1 MMNENIVKII
11 PIFGL
16 PEFKKKD
23 NLIQILD
30 ITLSDIEEKFME
42 NDVLVVT
49 QKIIS
54 KIEDRAID
62 LEANDIS
69 EVLKNESTEIL
80 RKRGETVIARTKH
93 GFICANA
100 GIDKSNIDKG
110 YALLLPEDPDKTARA
125 LRRKINAEYGVN
137 VAVIIS
143 DTFGRAWRKGQTNVA
158 IGCSGIEPLSSYIG
172 TTDSFGNDL
181 MATEIAIIDELA
193 AASELVMNKVDE
205 VPVAIIR
212 GYSYN
217 FSEKGVNEIIRD
229 ADEDFFL

>member
-1 MMNENIVKII
+1 MNENIVKII

-16 PEFKKKD
+16 PEFKKRD

-30 ITLSDIEEKFME
+30 IAFSDIEEKFME

-62 LEANDIS
+62 LETNDIS

-100 GIDKSNIDKG
+100 GIDKSNIEKG

-217 FSEKGVNEIIRD
+217 FSEKGINEIIRD

>member
-1 MMNENIVKII
+1 MNENIVKII
-11 PIFGL
+11 PIIGL
-16 PEFKKKD
+16 PEFKKND

-30 ITLSDIEEKFME
+30 IAFGDIKEKFME
-42 NDVLVVT
+42 NDVLVIT

-62 LEANDIS
+62 LEVNDIS

-125 LRRKINAEYGVN
+125 LRHKISAEYGVN
-137 VAVIIS
+137 IAVIIS

-193 AASELVMNKVDE
+193 AASELVMNKVDD

>member
-1 MMNENIVKII
+1 MNENIVKII
-11 PIFGL
+11 PIIGL
-16 PEFKKKD
+16 PEFKKND

-30 ITLSDIEEKFME
+30 VAFGDIKEKFME
-42 NDVLVVT
+42 NDVLVIT

-62 LEANDIS
+62 LEVNDIS

-125 LRRKINAEYGVN
+125 LRHKISAEYGVN
-137 VAVIIS
+137 IAVIIS

-193 AASELVMNKVDE
+193 AASELVMNKVDD

>member
-1 MMNENIVKII
+1 MNENIVKII

-193 AASELVMNKVDE
+193 AASELVMKKVDE
-205 VPVAIIR
+205 VPVALIR

-217 FSEKGVNEIIRD
+217 FSEKGINEIIRD

>member
-1 MMNENIVKII
+1 M
-11 PIFGL
+11 
-16 PEFKKKD
+16 
-23 NLIQILD
+23 IQILD
-30 ITLSDIEEKFME
+30 VAFKDIEEKFME

-158 IGCSGIEPLSSYIG
+158 IGSSGIEPLSSYIG

>member
-1 MMNENIVKII
+1 MNENIVKII

-30 ITLSDIEEKFME
+30 VALSDIEEKFME

-62 LEANDIS
+62 LKANDIS

-193 AASELVMNKVDE
+193 AASELVMNKVDK

-217 FSEKGVNEIIRD
+217 FSEKGVTEIIRD

>member
-1 MMNENIVKII
+1 MNENIVKII
-11 PIFGL
+11 PIIGL
-16 PEFKKKD
+16 PEFRKND

-30 ITLSDIEEKFME
+30 VAFGDIKEKFME
-42 NDVLVVT
+42 NDVLVIT

-62 LEANDIS
+62 LGVNDIS

-125 LRRKINAEYGVN
+125 LRHKISAEYGVN
-137 VAVIIS
+137 IAVIIS

-193 AASELVMNKVDE
+193 AASELVMNKVDD

>member
-1 MMNENIVKII
+1 MNENIVKII

-23 NLIQILD
+23 NMIQILD
-30 ITLSDIEEKFME
+30 VALSDIEQKFME

-54 KIEDRAID
+54 KLEDRAID

-217 FSEKGVNEIIRD
+217 FSEKGINEIIRN